1 MDWFAVR
8 HVIKNHDLYE
18 ERITLWRSKD
28 ADDAIEEPR
37 WRQTSTSAYGTT
49 PLSSCFRRSSRSDS
63 ATHQPTGLKCS
74 H

>member
-28 ADDAIEEPR
+28 ADDAI
-37 WRQTSTSAYGTT
+37 
-49 PLSSCFRRSSRSDS
+49 RRAAVEADQYVGLWDDAAVLMLPASSRSDS